1 MVRAILDPSI
11 TGGDAMGSDDSR
23 QVELQAR
30 ILEGVEAAISVMGE
44 IDAGLLDCSKRLRV
58 DPSNETFSMLSSGVT
73 NLGDLLALVQEIQKG
88 VSHLE
93 SLPVPVDAFA
103 SLEKSVDLFRE
114 MQASME
120 RKDWISLADLI
131 QYELSPILGEGKKEF
146 AAVRDLLAS
155 G

>member
-1 MVRAILDPSI
+1 MGNDDP
-11 TGGDAMGSDDSR
+11 R
-23 QVELQAR
+23 QVELLAR
-30 ILEGVEAAISVMGE
+30 IREGVEAAISVVGE

-58 DPSNETFSMLSSGVT
+58 DPSNETFTALSAGVA
-73 NLGDLLALVQEIQKG
+73 NLGDLIALVEEVRKG
-88 VSHLE
+88 IAHL
-93 SLPVPVDAFA
+93 A
-103 SLEKSVDLFRE
+103 SLSVPEGAFSALDKSTDLFRE
-114 MQASME
+114 MQAAME